1 MIYSVVVS
9 APPTEHRC
17 EWRTEAEA
25 LRARAVAAEARA
37 AELAEKV
44 AALTKALYGK
54 KSERMPRPSEA
65 LRRSGKVPPPA
76 RETVQR
82 KRAQGRKWKDELPEE
97 TVEHAMPAALPV
109 CELCGTEPSHPM
121 PPRVTR
127 EYEYVPGR
135 MVARRHVQH
144 SARCTCGSCIVSAP
158 PPPRVFEG
166 GQYGP
171 RFIAHAIVAK
181 CCDAMPL
188 FRHARRLKREGIPI
202 SPKTLGDLF
211 HRSAELLAPLHK
223 RILERIA
230 ADPVVHGDETRI
242 QVQAKKKTRRAWM
255 WVFLT
260 RTLVAYVFSASRSGR
275 TPSRVLGSTTGTLV
289 VDAYTGYNRVCTPD
303 QRERGGC
310 LAHSRRKLFDARRD
324 NPALQRGLDLIL
336 EVYLVEHEAKERGIV
351 RKPEHAALRRTRSRA
366 AMDELHKW
374 LLEQKPLHLPS
385 SPAGK
390 AVNYALD
397 NWEHL
402 CVFLD
407 NVDVPPDNNSA
418 EAALRI
424 VAKTRDASLFVGND
438 KAGTNLGI
446 LLTLVRSAQAC
457 GHNPEEYLADVL
469 LRVHDTPQSRIDEL
483 LPDAWQAPSA
493 SA

>member
-1 MIYSVVVS
+1 MIYSTVVS
-9 APPTEHRC
+9 AAPTEHQC
-17 EWRTEAEA
+17 EWRAEAEA
-25 LRARAVAAEARA
+25 LRARATAAEARV
-37 AELAEKV
+37 AELEDKV
-44 AALTKALYGK
+44 AALIKALYGK
-54 KSERMPRPSEA
+54 KSEKMPRPVDA
-65 LRRSGKVPPPA
+65 LRRNGKLPPPDPA
-76 RETVQR
+76 AIQR
-82 KRAQGRKWKDELPEE
+82 KRAQGRKWKADLPEE
-97 TVEHAMPAALPV
+97 TVEHPVPADLPT

-121 PPRVTR
+121 PPRVTH

-135 MVARRHVQH
+135 MVCRRHVQRG
-144 SARCTCGSCIVSAP
+144 ARCTCGSCIVSAP

-166 GQYGP
+166 GHYGP

-211 HRSAELLAPLHK
+211 HRSARLLEPLYK

-230 ADPVVHGDETRI
+230 AQTVVHGDETRI
-242 QVQAKKKTRRAWM
+242 EVQARKKTRRAWM

-260 RTLVAYVFSASRSGR
+260 RTLVAYVFSASRSGK

-289 VDAYTGYNRVCTPD
+289 VDAYTGYNEVCTPD
-303 QRERGGC
+303 KRERAGC
-310 LAHSRRKLFDARRD
+310 LAHVRRKVFDARRN
-324 NPALQRGLDLIL
+324 NPAMQRGLDLIL

-351 RKPEHAALRRTRSRA
+351 RTPEHAELRRTRSRA
-366 AMDELHKW
+366 AMDELRKW
-374 LLEQKPLHLPS
+374 LLQQQPLYLPS
-385 SPAGK
+385 EPAGK
-390 AVNYALD
+390 AVRYALD
-397 NWEHL
+397 NWQQL

-407 NVDVPPDNNSA
+407 NVRVPPDNNSA
-418 EAALRI
+418 EAALRV

-446 LLTLVRSAQAC
+446 LLTLVNSAQAC

-483 LPDAWQAPSA
+483 LPDAWQAPSP